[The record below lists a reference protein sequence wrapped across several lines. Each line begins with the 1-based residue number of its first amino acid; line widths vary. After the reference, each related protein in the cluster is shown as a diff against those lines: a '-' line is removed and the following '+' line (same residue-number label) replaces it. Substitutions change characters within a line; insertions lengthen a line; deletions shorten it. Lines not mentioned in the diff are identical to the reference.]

1 MKKKIIIACILLI
14 LGAGAVCLA
23 FCAKPGAV
31 RPDIEGIT
39 EASVGQRIR
48 FSIDGAEYMPVNDTD
63 GIYIQ
68 ETEENAIAIRIHVP
82 DELQGSLFLDEG
94 EEGIIYTGAVQKSS
108 AGMKEETTG
117 ILMDYFEWID
127 EISKE

>member
-48 FSIDGAEYMPVNDTD
+48 FSIDGAEYMPVDDTD

-68 ETEENAIAIRIHVP
+68 ETEEKGDPAPNGI
-82 DELQGSLFLDEG
+82 EKNDEG
-94 EEGIIYTGAVQKSS
+94 ITGN
-108 AGMKEETTG
+108 GN
-117 ILMDYFEWID
+117 
-127 EISKE
+127 